1 VEVAPEGV
9 SQNDSALPGPFKGLW
24 GAVEPSVVARPQ
36 RHTIGPLGPGGPR
49 ADNHARLATFRR
61 KIPFFRL
68 AVNRAAQSKARRG
81 VTGGLK
87 IV

>member
-1 VEVAPEGV
+1 MVE
-9 SQNDSALPGPFKGLW
+9 L
-24 GAVEPSVVARPQ
+24 
-36 RHTIGPLGPGGPR
+36 IGKC
-49 ADNHARLATFRR
+49 LATFRR
-61 KIPFFRL
+61 KIPFVRL